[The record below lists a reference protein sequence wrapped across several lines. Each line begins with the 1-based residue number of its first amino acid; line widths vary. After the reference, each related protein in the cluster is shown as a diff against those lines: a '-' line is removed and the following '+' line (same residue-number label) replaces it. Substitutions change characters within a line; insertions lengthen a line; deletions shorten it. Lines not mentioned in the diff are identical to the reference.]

1 MLILQKAQMSFT
13 KTFFHVEEINAV
25 ADLNWTIKEK
35 TTFES
40 QLVLATADP
49 ICLDPSPKIGIAAIN
64 ATVERAPFAID
75 EVRKCARRF
84 LQVTK
89 NRNNK
94 LEKKTH
100 YRQTALATHL
110 AQERR
115 SVRRGTLHSIRA
127 PELKEKIQLDGIE
140 GVNVKC
146 LQPVAANRTLDWQL
160 KNTERLVFETDR
172 DNTQYKVRVDLF
184 ERATS
189 CEVTG
194 QLTLERQKGSSGLS
208 GRTCPFKLSSPLA
221 ARRYVKEFMGI
232 FTEEG
237 RKFVKITH
245 ERETKMGREVLE
257 MQTGDSQKLSL
268 LSSTPKIQT
277 LSSVMTSPPVA
288 SITSPNFTSPP
299 PPALVAS
306 AQPHIAR
313 LRPNQVVVLAQ
324 VKPQESCSGNQVIKN
339 LLNQPRAPMTNTNT
353 IVNGLTENNINVIP
367 TVFLSVDQSNLIQMG
382 SNIQV
387 NVITTILAL
396 QIF

>member
-1 MLILQKAQMSFT
+1 MFLSHID
-13 KTFFHVEEINAV
+13 EINAV
-25 ADLNWTIKEK
+25 VDSNWTMKER

-64 ATVERAPFAID
+64 ATTERSPFATD
-75 EVRKCARRF
+75 EVRKYARRF

-100 YRQTALATHL
+100 YHQTALASHL
-110 AQERR
+110 ATERR
-115 SVRRGTLHSIRA
+115 SVRREIVRNVLA
-127 PELKEKIQLDGIE
+127 PELKKPSQLDGIE

-146 LQPVAANRTLDWQL
+146 LQPVPANRAFDWQA
-160 KNTERLVFETDR
+160 KNTERLTFETDR

-189 CEVTG
+189 CEVSG
-194 QLTLERQKGSSGLS
+194 QLTLERQKGSSGSS

-245 ERETKMGREVLE
+245 ERETKMGREILE
-257 MQTGDSQKLSL
+257 MQTGESHKQGQLST
-268 LSSTPKIQT
+268 TPKIQT
-277 LSSVMTSPPVA
+277 LPSVITSPPSA
-288 SITSPNFTSPP
+288 TITSPNFTSPP
-299 PPALVAS
+299 PPALVAT
-306 AQPHIAR
+306 APQIAR
-313 LRPNQVVVLAQ
+313 IAAVRPNQVVVLAQ

-353 IVNGLTENNINVIP
+353 TVNGHTAENIIP

-387 NVITTILAL
+387 NFKTDLFENVEY
-396 QIF
+396 

>member
-1 MLILQKAQMSFT
+1 MVDTS
-13 KTFFHVEEINAV
+13 
-25 ADLNWTIKEK
+25 WTMKER
-35 TTFES
+35 TALES
-40 QLVLATADP
+40 QLVLATANP

-64 ATVERAPFAID
+64 ATTERAPFATN

-100 YRQTALATHL
+100 YHQTALASHL
-110 AQERR
+110 TLERKSAR
-115 SVRRGTLHSIRA
+115 RESVRNIKA
-127 PELKEKIQLDGIE
+127 PELKKDSQLDGIE

-146 LQPVAANRTLDWQL
+146 LPPVSGNRAFDWQA
-160 KNTERLVFETDR
+160 KNTERLIFETDR

-194 QLTLERQKGSSGLS
+194 QLTLERQKGTSGSS

-245 ERETKMGREVLE
+245 ERETKMGREILE
-257 MQTGDSQKLSL
+257 MQTGDSQKVGQ

-277 LSSVMTSPPVA
+277 LPSVITSPPA
-288 SITSPNFTSPP
+288 TSMTSNNFTSPP
-299 PPALVAS
+299 PPLVGTGTAP
-306 AQPHIAR
+306 QIAR
-313 LRPNQVVVLAQ
+313 LAVRPNQVVVLTT
-324 VKPQESCSGNQVIKN
+324 QESCSGNQVIKN
-339 LLNQPRAPMTNTNT
+339 LLNKPGAPMTNT
-353 IVNGLTENNINVIP
+353 IVNGHSTENINVIP

-387 NVITTILAL
+387 
-396 QIF
+396 IFSTVQK